1 MVQQSIINR
10 LKAVS
15 YDLFD
20 GVCLL
25 AASSPAVESIN
36 RADTELRTII
46 FELEEEVKNG

>member
-1 MVQQSIINR
+1 MIQQSILNR

-20 GVCLL
+20 GACHL
-25 AASSPAVESIN
+25 AASNPAVESIN

-46 FELEEEVKNG
+46 FELEKEVQHG